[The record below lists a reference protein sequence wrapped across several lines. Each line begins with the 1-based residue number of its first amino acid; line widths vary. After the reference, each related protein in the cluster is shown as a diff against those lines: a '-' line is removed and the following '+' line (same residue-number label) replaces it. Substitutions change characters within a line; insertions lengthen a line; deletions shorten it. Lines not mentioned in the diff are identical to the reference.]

1 MQNEFEANVAKENL
15 KILIIKLGY
24 SETLDREISRSVSL
38 GDVLRCTVILSVLKE
53 LHPNSHITWLASS
66 ESAPLVLHN
75 PLIDMVY
82 MWDEFMPFVLM
93 EEKFDI
99 VINLE
104 KVHGICALT
113 NMINAWEK
121 IGFRFDSQRG
131 SFDTYMR
138 SHSAKKYIFDKTEN
152 NKRDIWQ
159 KVLVEMIGGEWR
171 TQEYSLGYQPT
182 SKVQF
187 DVGFNYLVGNK
198 WPTKALDEKKW
209 KELEK
214 TLTDMGVSVSWQK
227 GTTDLY
233 EYMEWI
239 NSCKVIVSNDS
250 LGLHL
255 ALALKKYVVGIFGP
269 TDPSEI
275 YFYNRGEAIVPN
287 INYDCIPC
295 YNPNCHKDTVCMDYV
310 ESGNILK
317 AIKIGLGCEAK

>member
-24 SETLDREISRSVSL
+24 SETLDREISRIVSL
-38 GDVLRCTVILSVLKE
+38 GDVLRCTVILSVLKDM
-53 LHPNSHITWLASS
+53 HPNSHITWLASS

-82 MWDEFMPFVLM
+82 IWDQFTPFVLM

-121 IGFRFDSQRG
+121 IGFRFDSQQG
-131 SFDTYMR
+131 TFDTYMR
-138 SHSAKKYIFDKTEN
+138 SHSAKKYIFNKTEN

-159 KVLVEMIGGEWR
+159 KVLVEMIGGEWKF
-171 TQEYSLGYQPT
+171 QEYSLGYQPV
-182 SKVQF
+182 SRVQF

-198 WPTKALDEKKW
+198 WPAKALNESKW

-214 TLTDMGVSVSWQK
+214 MLINVGISVSWQQ
-227 GTTDLY
+227 GTKDLY

-239 NSCKVIVSNDS
+239 NSCKIIISNDS

-255 ALALKKYVVGIFGP
+255 ALALKKYTIGIFGP
-269 TDPSEI
+269 TDPNEV
-275 YFYNRGEAIVPN
+275 YFYNSGVSIVPV

-295 YNPNCHKDTVCMDYV
+295 YKPECHQQSVCMNYIDTN
-310 ESGNILK
+310 SIFQ
-317 AIKIGLGCEAK
+317 AIKERL

>member
-1 MQNEFEANVAKENL
+1 MKNEFKESLALVNM

-38 GDVLRCTVILSVLKE
+38 GDVLRCTVILDVLKE
-53 LHPNSHITWLASS
+53 LHPGSHITWLASS

-121 IGFRFDSQRG
+121 IGFRFDSHKG

-138 SHSAKKYIFDKTEN
+138 SNLAKKYIFDKTEN

-159 KVLVEMIGGEWR
+159 KVLVEMIGGEWKN
-171 TQEYSLGYQPT
+171 QEYSLGYKP
-182 SKVQF
+182 SSVECF

-198 WPTKALDEKKW
+198 WPNKALDKQKW
-209 KELEK
+209 DELEK
-214 TLTDMGVSVSWQK
+214 KLINNGIAVSWQQ
-227 GTTDLY
+227 GTKDLY

-255 ALALKKYVVGIFGP
+255 ALALKKFVVGIFGP
-269 TDPSEI
+269 TDPDEI
-275 YFYNRGEAIVPN
+275 YFYGRGKTIVPK
-287 INYDCIPC
+287 IDYACIPC
-295 YNPNCHKDTVCMDYV
+295 YDPCCWQTSVCMNYV
-310 ESGNILK
+310 DNNDIFSAIIDGLK
-317 AIKIGLGCEAK
+317 YAEK